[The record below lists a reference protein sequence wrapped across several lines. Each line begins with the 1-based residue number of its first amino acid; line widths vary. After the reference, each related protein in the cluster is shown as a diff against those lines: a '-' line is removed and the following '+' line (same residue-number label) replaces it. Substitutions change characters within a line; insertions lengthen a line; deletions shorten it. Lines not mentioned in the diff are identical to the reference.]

1 MKLNKTL
8 YLVRPTAYDP
18 ELIGEVMTLAVP
30 ADVQRR
36 YEAGEF
42 WYRGQV

>member
-8 YLVRPTAYDP
+8 YLVRPTVYDP
-18 ELIGEVMTLAVP
+18 ELIEVMKLAVP
-30 ADVQRR
+30 ADVQRH

-42 WYRGQV
+42 WYRDQV